1 MSDGPSHPRQP
12 LGNFCSEVSVLY
24 NGWKSPDRVREAER
38 REAAADVKTGVEEAP
53 PRLDLERAVR
63 RACDAG

>member
-1 MSDGPSHPRQP
+1 M
-12 LGNFCSEVSVLY
+12 LY

-38 REAAADVKTGVEEAP
+38 REAAADVKTGVEEAS

>member
-1 MSDGPSHPRQP
+1 MEPLASLRRNSGVPS
-12 LGNFCSEVSVLY
+12 SE
-24 NGWKSPDRVREAER
+24 KR

>member
-1 MSDGPSHPRQP
+1 M
-12 LGNFCSEVSVLY
+12 LY
-24 NGWKSPDRVREAER
+24 NGWKDANRVREAER
-38 REAAADVKTGVEEAP
+38 REAAEDVKAGVEEAP

>member
-1 MSDGPSHPRQP
+1 M
-12 LGNFCSEVSVLY
+12 LY
-24 NGWKSPDRVREAER
+24 KGWKEPNRVREAER
-38 REAAADVKTGVEEAP
+38 REAATDVKTGVEEAP

>member
-1 MSDGPSHPRQP
+1 M
-12 LGNFCSEVSVLY
+12 LY
-24 NGWKSPDRVREAER
+24 NGWKDANRVREAER
-38 REAAADVKTGVEEAP
+38 REAAEADVKMGVEEAP

>member
-1 MSDGPSHPRQP
+1 
-12 LGNFCSEVSVLY
+12 VLY

-38 REAAADVKTGVEEAP
+38 REAAEADVKTGVEEAP

-63 RACDAG
+63 RACDAQGRRDHMPSQLS